1 MREST
6 VLHQQQQ
13 EDSKPED
20 GQKTSQLSSASAEI
34 DGLKSQLTESEKK
47 SEAKDK
53 EITSLQE
60 KIKDLQSK
68 TAPENKVSNT
78 QSSPD
83 PEPYPRLGFSVKN
96 ALDRTIARISQSRM
110 VRGIGGL
117 LGRSTEHRSPN
128 WFLRLFKI
136 PALGVLA
143 LPGLTTALPKA
154 VTVGGALRNTGTL
167 LSTSAAAAV
176 PVAVLGATTRTAFDA
191 GRWLGGEGTVDV
203 VAREIAGRKHQIS
216 NKGMLEW
223 RSLFTDSDLADVHQT
238 FDLLPEIENIGDFR
252 NLGLAHPEKLRLIKK
267 ISELKLNKILLEN
280 KLTAGGRMHLSD
292 SEREELSA
300 IDTSY
305 KIVGRLF
312 DEGLSQQEKAYFLQ
326 NDFLPYLKRK
336 EIWSHISIIA
346 KRSLAFGIG
355 TGLVG
360 LAASAFKSLS
370 DTGVLAEW
378 GRRISTTVKTGTA
391 NLGNY
396 LSNTWHSIT
405 VTVGG
410 WFDKLHLPWINS
422 PASILPTTPVPL
434 TPTSVTPGVWK
445 FDVGTILTPSGD
457 KLQVVFPQSP

>member
-13 EDSKPED
+13 EDSKPDD
-20 GQKTSQLSSASAEI
+20 GQKVPHPATGPSEI
-34 DGLKSQLTESEKK
+34 DGLKFQLTEIEKK

-128 WFLRLFKI
+128 WFQRLFKI

-176 PVAVLGATTRTAFDA
+176 PVAVLGATTRTAFDVS
-191 GRWLGGEGTVDV
+191 RWGLNGEGTVDV

-223 RSLFTDSDLADVHQT
+223 RSLFTDSDLADVHQI

-292 SEREELSA
+292 SEREELSS
-300 IDTSY
+300 IDTAY
-305 KIVGRLF
+305 KIAGRLF
-312 DEGLSQQEKAYFLQ
+312 DEGLSSQEKAYFLQ

-346 KRSLAFGIG
+346 KRSLAFGLG

-360 LAASAFKSLS
+360 MASSAFKSLS
-370 DTGVLAEW
+370 DTGVFAEW
-378 GRRISTTVKTGTA
+378 GRKISTTVKDGA
-391 NLGNY
+391 AYLGNY
-396 LSNTWHSIT
+396 LSKTWHSIT
-405 VTVGG
+405 ASVGG
-410 WFDKLHLPWINS
+410 WLDKWNLPLLNS
-422 PASILPTTPVPL
+422 GVPVVPTVPATTPVPVPV
-434 TPTSVTPGVWK
+434 TPTTVTPGVWK
-445 FDVGTILTPSGD
+445 FDVG
-457 KLQVVFPQSP
+457 QY